1 MHATA
6 VKCSVAPSQIAA
18 FRLRRHHLLH
28 QVSPDPVTVCRDVG
42 GIQAQLMV
50 AAEISLWSR
59 NHEMSRAQIRD
70 ALWQERSL
78 IKTASLRGTL
88 HLIPADEFSVY
99 VAALRNSR
107 VAAVMRIMSR
117 FDVTVKQASAMS
129 DVILEELCN
138 GPVLQRELRKRILPK
153 VSRNVRRWM
162 DKVWSVSRLAI
173 AEGLVCCGPER
184 GVEVT
189 LVRTDHWLTRQKKIE
204 EREAKQILLRR
215 FLGAYG
221 PATLRDFSHWTGM
234 SMKDSREAWGSIE
247 DELVEVAIQGRRAW
261 LLRDDLKLLTSSKLD
276 GPALRLLPHFD
287 CYLLAHFEK
296 DHLLGADNYKRVYR
310 NQGWISPVILLD
322 GRVVGTWSY
331 KRSGQCLTTEIEL
344 FEKTPRRLQERIKEE
359 TVSLERFM
367 QSKSETKDEPKERS
381 QRKQV
386 V

>member
-1 MHATA
+1 MHAAT
-6 VKCSVAPSQIAA
+6 VNCSVTPSQIAA
-18 FRLRRHHLLH
+18 FRLSRHHLLH

-50 AAEISLWSR
+50 AAEMSLWAR
-59 NHEMSRAQIRD
+59 NHEISRAQIQD

-88 HLIPADEFSVY
+88 HLIPADQFSVY

-107 VAAVMRIMSR
+107 VEAVMRILSR
-117 FDVTVKQASAMS
+117 FNVTLREATAMN
-129 DVILEELCN
+129 DVILEELGA
-138 GPVLQRELRKRILPK
+138 GPVPQRELTRRIRPK
-153 VSRNVRRWM
+153 VGKNLRKWI
-162 DKVWSVSRLAI
+162 DKVWSAFRLAI
-173 AEGLVCCGPER
+173 AEGLVCCGPGR

-234 SMKDSREAWGSIE
+234 SMKESREAWDSMQG
-247 DELVEVAIQGRRAW
+247 ELVEVAIEDRPTC
-261 LLRDDLKLLTSSKLD
+261 LLRGDLKLLASSKLD
-276 GPALRLLPHFD
+276 GTVLRLLPHFD
-287 CYLLAHFEK
+287 CYLLAHSEK
-296 DHLLGADNYKRVYR
+296 EHVVGAGNYKRVYR

-331 KRSGQCLTTEIEL
+331 KRSGQRLTTEIEL
-344 FEKTPRRLQERIKEE
+344 FENTPRRLQERIKEE

-367 QSKSETKDEPKERS
+367 QSKSGTKDEPKERS
-381 QRKQV
+381 QRK
-386 V
+386 